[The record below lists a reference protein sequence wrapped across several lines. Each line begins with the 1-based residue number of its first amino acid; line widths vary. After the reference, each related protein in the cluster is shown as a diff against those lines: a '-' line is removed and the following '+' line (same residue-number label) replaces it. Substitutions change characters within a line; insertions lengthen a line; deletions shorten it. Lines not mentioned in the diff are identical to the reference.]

1 MARGRGGAD
10 GIAAGRAVLDAS
22 AAERSSASVRAPQ
35 VARTF
40 VERARLDDLLDE
52 ATRRPLTLLVAPAGT
67 GKTTTLAHWAR
78 RPVAPRA
85 HWLDGRGLDAGQLG
99 AELVRAAHGVG
110 VVGAEVSDREV
121 VAALRSSRRAPDIV
135 VVDDAHLAGVDS
147 WSLLNAAV
155 DEVPDRIRLVLTSRR
170 DVALPL
176 VALALRD
183 EVTVLRSDVLRFS
196 PGEARDLVAAHAPAA
211 DDQDLDTLLGSAQG
225 WAALLVLGARAL
237 GGAPNRAA
245 ARAGL
250 SRTEQPV
257 LDYLLGEIFATL
269 PAATRH
275 VLLCTCVEDRVTG
288 DLAVVL
294 SGDPD
299 AGRRLDGL
307 AMDGMLVTSY
317 PGDDGGDESSGLAWE
332 YHPLLRELLRRQVAR
347 DAPDHALAMAA
358 HERAARHFADGDD
371 AGAALDHATVSGD
384 VELVVALLVEH
395 GPGLLTGG
403 GVDSLSRALN
413 SLPDEVR
420 AAHPA
425 LLGVAALERR
435 ARGEHASAL
444 HLADLAV
451 VAAESAL
458 ARLADAG
465 DDPATAPPE
474 VLALLT
480 DAALLTAWQAR
491 FGLADPVR
499 ARETGEQILARHQLG
514 IDVSVEPQGRRGWL
528 MTPARSALLHH
539 ELAAVAMW
547 LGDVEAARE
556 HVAEV
561 LVTSRAIGHDRLTAG
576 GLANQAMLDLM
587 DGRYLTASWNAE
599 ASLAAARRIN
609 STGDMYV
616 PRSRLA
622 QAWAQYVAVEHEAAA
637 VALADVERMQE
648 RLADPLVAGLAMV
661 LRARL
666 LTEAGDL
673 TTAHHVL
680 ASVRT
685 MPGPMPPF
693 LVWTL
698 AMAEAEVALL
708 TGSMLEAQRQL
719 EVQRT
724 CGWPEGGA
732 VLSAI
737 LTDLSGDPTEAL
749 VCLQRILEEPPAP
762 GLSSLA
768 ACAAAY
774 RTRILLR
781 DGQQAEGREALRD
794 SLTRAYPERLLLPLA
809 SLATP
814 DLGLEPMLRDL
825 AAADPPQA
833 LASEMLE
840 ALARLP
846 RPREASDGVPRP
858 VALGARPASVAPGV
872 QLPSQRAA
880 TGPLT
885 RLTDREA
892 DVLRELAL
900 GGSYTDIAH
909 ALFVTENT
917 VKTHLS
923 AVYRKLGVAGRSP
936 ALREARARGLI

>member
-1 MARGRGGAD
+1 VGLD
-10 GIAAGRAVLDAS
+10 ESAVD
-22 AAERSSASVRAPQ
+22 RPPVSVRAPQ

-40 VERARLDDLLDE
+40 VQRERLDDLLDE

-67 GKTTTLAHWAR
+67 GKTATLAYWAR
-78 RPVAPRA
+78 RSGAPRA
-85 HWLDGRGLDAGQLG
+85 RWLDGRSLDAVHLG

-110 VVGAEVSDREV
+110 VVGAEVSDSAV
-121 VAALRSSRRAPDIV
+121 VAALRASRRAPDVV

-147 WSLLNAAV
+147 WSLLNAV
-155 DEVPDRIRLVLTSRR
+155 LDQVPDRIRVVLTSRR

-196 PGEARDLVAAHAPAA
+196 PSEARDLVAAHAPAA
-211 DDQDLDTLLGSAQG
+211 DDEDLDTLLRSAQG

-237 GGAPNRAA
+237 GGAPNREA

-275 VLLCTCVEDRVTG
+275 VLLCTCVEDRVT
-288 DLAVVL
+288 DELAVVL

-317 PGDDGGDESSGLAWE
+317 PGDVSGDESTGRVWE

-371 AGAALDHATVSGD
+371 VGAALEHATASGD
-384 VELVVALLVEH
+384 TELVVALLVEH
-395 GPGLLTGG
+395 GPSLLTGG
-403 GVDSLSRALN
+403 GVDVLSRALH
-413 SLPDEVR
+413 SVPDDLR
-420 AAHPA
+420 TAHPA

-444 HLADLAV
+444 HLTDLTL
-451 VAAESAL
+451 VAAEGAL
-458 ARLADAG
+458 ARIAAAG

-514 IDVSVEPQGRRGWL
+514 IDVSEEPQGRRGWP
-528 MTPARSALLHH
+528 MTPTRSAWLHH
-539 ELAAVAMW
+539 ELAAVSMW
-547 LGDVEAARE
+547 LGDVEAART
-556 HVAEV
+556 HVAEM
-561 LVTSRAIGHDRLTAG
+561 LVTSRAIGHDRLIAA
-576 GLANQAMLDLM
+576 GLANQAMLDMM
-587 DGRYLTASWNAE
+587 DGRYQTASWNAE
-599 ASLAAARRIN
+599 ASLAAARKIN
-609 STGDMYV
+609 STGDMYI
-616 PRSRLA
+616 PRSLLA
-622 QAWAQYVAVEHEAAA
+622 QAWAQYIAVEHEDAS
-637 VALADVERMQE
+637 VTLTEVELMQQ
-648 RLADPLVAGLAMV
+648 RLADPLVAGLTMV

-666 LTEAGDL
+666 LAEAGDL
-673 TTAHHVL
+673 TTARHML
-680 ASVRT
+680 ATVRT
-685 MPGPMPPF
+685 VPGAMPPF

-698 AMAEAEVALL
+698 AMAEAELALV

-719 EVQRT
+719 EVQRSS
-724 CGWPEGGA
+724 GWSEGGA
-732 VLSAI
+732 VLGAI
-737 LTDLSGDPTEAL
+737 LTDLSGDATTAL
-749 VCLQRILEEPPAP
+749 AQLQDILAEPPAP
-762 GLSSLA
+762 GLASLA

-781 DGQQAEGREALRD
+781 DGQETEGREALRD

-814 DLGLEPMLRDL
+814 DLNLEPMLRDL
-825 AAADPPQA
+825 AAADPPHA
-833 LASEMLE
+833 LAGEMLE
-840 ALARLP
+840 AMARLP
-846 RPREASDGVPRP
+846 RSREPADGVPRP
-858 VALGARPASVAPGV
+858 GGQEAGTATAGSTAQVPA
-872 QLPSQRAA
+872 QRVA

>member
-1 MARGRGGAD
+1 
-10 GIAAGRAVLDAS
+10 
-22 AAERSSASVRAPQ
+22 
-35 VARTF
+35 
-40 VERARLDDLLDE
+40 
-52 ATRRPLTLLVAPAGT
+52 
-67 GKTTTLAHWAR
+67 
-78 RPVAPRA
+78 
-85 HWLDGRGLDAGQLG
+85 
-99 AELVRAAHGVG
+99 
-110 VVGAEVSDREV
+110 
-121 VAALRSSRRAPDIV
+121 
-135 VVDDAHLAGVDS
+135 
-147 WSLLNAAV
+147 
-155 DEVPDRIRLVLTSRR
+155 
-170 DVALPL
+170 
-176 VALALRD
+176 
-183 EVTVLRSDVLRFS
+183 
-196 PGEARDLVAAHAPAA
+196 
-211 DDQDLDTLLGSAQG
+211 
-225 WAALLVLGARAL
+225 
-237 GGAPNRAA
+237 
-245 ARAGL
+245 
-250 SRTEQPV
+250 
-257 LDYLLGEIFATL
+257 
-269 PAATRH
+269 
-275 VLLCTCVEDRVTG
+275 VLLCTCVEDRVT
-288 DLAVVL
+288 DELAVVL

-317 PGDDGGDESSGLAWE
+317 PGDLGGHESSGRAWE
-332 YHPLLRELLRRQVAR
+332 YHPLLRELLRRQVAT

-371 AGAALDHATVSGD
+371 VGAALEHATVSGD
-384 VELVVALLVEH
+384 TELVVALLVEH
-395 GPGLLTGG
+395 GPSLLTRS
-403 GVDSLSRALN
+403 GVDSLSRALH
-413 SLPDEVR
+413 SLPDDVR

-444 HLADLAV
+444 HLADLTV

-458 ARLADAG
+458 ARIAARG
-465 DDPATAPPE
+465 DDPAAAPPE

-480 DAALLTAWQAR
+480 DAALLTTWQA
-491 FGLADPVR
+491 GLGMADPVR

-514 IDVSVEPQGRRGWL
+514 IDVSEEPQGRRGWQ
-528 MTPARSALLHH
+528 MTTARSAWLHH

-547 LGDVEAARE
+547 QGDVEAARA

-561 LVTSRAIGHDRLTAG
+561 LVTSRAIDNDRLTAA

-587 DGRYLTASWNAE
+587 DGRYQTAAWNAE

-609 STGDMYV
+609 PAGDVYV

-637 VALADVERMQE
+637 VSLAEVELMQQ

-680 ASVRT
+680 ATVRT
-685 MPGPMPPF
+685 VPGPMPPF
-693 LVWTL
+693 LVWSL

-732 VLSAI
+732 VLGAI
-737 LTDLSGDPTEAL
+737 LTDISGDATGAL
-749 VCLQRILEEPPAP
+749 ARLQDILAEPPAP
-762 GLSSLA
+762 GLVSMA

-781 DGQQAEGREALRD
+781 DGQEAEGREALRD
-794 SLTRAYPERLLLPLA
+794 SLTRAYPERLLIPLA

-814 DLGLEPMLRDL
+814 DLDLEPKLREL
-825 AAADPPQA
+825 AAADPPHA
-833 LASEMLE
+833 LALEMLE

-846 RPREASDGVPRP
+846 RPREPSDGIPRP
-858 VALGARPASVAPGV
+858 GGLAA
-872 QLPSQRAA
+872 RAA
-880 TGPLT
+880 SAESAAQVPPKRATSGPMT